1 MTEEKHS
8 NMNDDAFA
16 VKVRNLKKVYRTGD
30 SYLTVLN
37 GLDLHVRRG
46 SIVAI
51 VGRSGSGKSTLLHL
65 IGGIDAPTE
74 GSVLVRGR
82 NVESATEEELS
93 EFRNRYIGFIF
104 QFHNLLAEFT
114 VIENVMMPFLINEYR
129 VDLAYK
135 KAMEILRWLEI
146 EDKKD
151 IKPNRLSGGESQRA
165 AIARALINEPEIV
178 LADEPTGNLDL
189 NTAEKIKALLFGI
202 VKNYGY
208 TLLIVTHNPSVVE
221 NAHETYQLEYGRLKR
236 LAVRTD

>member
-16 VKVRNLKKVYRTGD
+16 VKVRNLKKVYRAGD